1 MRTRFLAAGLVL
13 LAALLPAAGAL
24 RFSGY
29 DKAFLSAVF
38 PAAVLADGG
47 SEHAPALASLS
58 NRLRLQLD
66 YRPARWLSLQLA
78 YDLIPGV
85 ASKRLRQDDPFFPVP
100 DPGSYRWRDLPSD
113 LVPGGVRT
121 AGTFA
126 LAQNL
131 DRLNLQ
137 VKFPWATVTVGRQ
150 VVAWGSARVVNPTD
164 VIAPFS
170 FRELDVEDR
179 RGVDAVRLRIPAGE
193 LREVDL
199 GWISGPRLERD
210 RNAFYLRGRFNFWQ
224 TDGALL
230 LMSFRRHVLLG
241 ADVSR
246 SLGGAGIWLE
256 AAYVRSRLA
265 AGDPPEAPAG
275 YFRASAG
282 IEYFFS
288 DRFSGFCEYHFNGA
302 GAERARDYESDF
314 SLPAYRDGAVYLLG
328 RHYLCLG
335 GVVHLNP
342 LMPLTLLAIAN
353 PGDGSLEF
361 SPTLD
366 YNISQDVYLSVGAY
380 IGAGKKAASDPGSGG
395 ILLNS
400 EFGAYPDML
409 FASLRVYF

>member
-1 MRTRFLAAGLVL
+1 MRTRFLPAGLFF
-13 LAALLPAAGAL
+13 LAALLPAADAL

-29 DKAFLSAVF
+29 EKAFFSAIF
-38 PAAVLADGG
+38 PAAIRSGG
-47 SEHAPALASLS
+47 SCEREPALASLS

-66 YRPARWLSLQLA
+66 YRPAKWLSLQLA
-78 YDLIPGV
+78 YDLMPEI
-85 ASKRLRQDDPFFPVP
+85 AAERLRQGDPFFPVP
-100 DPGSYRWRDLPSD
+100 DPGSYRWRDLSAE
-113 LVPGGVRT
+113 LVPGGGRP

-126 LAQNL
+126 LGQNL
-131 DRLNLQ
+131 DRLNFQ
-137 VKFPWATVTVGRQ
+137 VRFPWATLTVGRQ

-170 FRELDVEDR
+170 FHELDVEDR
-179 RGVDAVRLRIPAGE
+179 RGVDAARLRIPAGE
-193 LREVDL
+193 LRELDL
-199 GWISGPRLERD
+199 GWISGPRGECG
-210 RNAFYLRGRFNFWQ
+210 NSAFYLRGRFNFWQ

-230 LMSFRRHVLLG
+230 LMSFRRHILLG

-256 AAYVRSRLA
+256 AAYVRSHVQ
-265 AGDPPEAPAG
+265 AGDPEEAPRG
-275 YFRASAG
+275 YFRASTG

-302 GAERARDYESDF
+302 GAGAAQDYEADF

-335 GVVHLNP
+335 GVVRINP
-342 LMPLTLLAIAN
+342 LMPLTLLVIGN

-361 SPTLD
+361 SPTLE
-366 YNISQDVYLSVGAY
+366 YNLSQDVYLAFGAY
-380 IGAGKKAASDPGSGG
+380 IGAGKKAAAPLSGG
-395 ILLNS
+395 FLLHS

-409 FASLRVYF
+409 FTSLRVYF